1 MFQGMASSTD
11 VRDMD
16 PIYLLTGLI
25 TVAGALAG
33 LVLICYLEK
42 RSLAAHRTGPSPA
55 SAEQVEPGG

>member
-1 MFQGMASSTD
+1 MASSTD

-25 TVAGALAG
+25 TVAGAVTG

-42 RSLAAHRTGPSPA
+42 RSLATRRTGPSPA
-55 SAEQVEPGG
+55 SAEQADPDSLPS